1 MLWYFNALPR
11 FSGRKPALP
20 PWGEE
25 LVDQSLATAWYRADW
40 DSVGDDEL
48 TYFLPSL
55 RGRRAAMRG
64 DAAATSGPVNYLT
77 RTLLSLAHSTA
88 RKVAQVSSGA
98 LSASDV
104 LKHFTASGLLT
115 AVDEDRL
122 SAQANSSGSSEPLSD
137 HAVSQALRGRSG
149 VPNWLVADLTALA
162 YADRMLKD
170 AMEAEGDIVEA
181 TPLVDW
187 QLSLTDVF
195 VATASTRLNGGY
207 VYPNYDW
214 AHEMLSLAAVMGH
227 LVQGRTVYFPP
238 FLARALTDV
247 LSARRDHAA
256 DDIAAAVRTYA
267 DLAGGAA
274 LLTGKAKLISALG
287 KARRVSPRPAVTLG
301 NSTWEW
307 NARLLQKMDARGC
320 WPNLQE
326 A

>member
-1 MLWYFNALPR
+1 MLWYLNALPR

-55 RGRRAAMRG
+55 RGHRP
-64 DAAATSGPVNYLT
+64 ATPVDPAQIQPGPVAYLT
-77 RTLLSLAHSTA
+77 RTLISLAHSTA

-115 AVDEDRL
+115 TVAADQLPV
-122 SAQANSSGSSEPLSD
+122 QADPSVNCEPLSG
-137 HAVSQALRGRSG
+137 HAANHGLNGRNG
-149 VPNWLVADLTALA
+149 APNWLVADLTALA
-162 YADRMLKD
+162 YSDRMLKD
-170 AMEAEGDIVEA
+170 AMEAHGDVVEA

-207 VYPNYDW
+207 VYPQYDW

-227 LVQGRTVYFPP
+227 LAQGRTVYFPP

-247 LSARRDHAA
+247 LSARRDRG
-256 DDIAAAVRTYA
+256 DDIAAAVRTCA

-301 NSTWEW
+301 NNSWEW
-307 NARLLQKMDARGC
+307 NARLLQKMDARRC